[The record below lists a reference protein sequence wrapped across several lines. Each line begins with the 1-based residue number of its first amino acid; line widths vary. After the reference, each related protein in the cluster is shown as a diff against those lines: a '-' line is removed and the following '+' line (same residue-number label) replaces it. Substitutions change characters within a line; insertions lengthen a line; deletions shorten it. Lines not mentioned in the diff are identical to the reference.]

1 MAHNREFA
9 IIKTL
14 GINNLTNSIQGS
26 AYGDIK
32 TSWNSN
38 EIANFGNLLLYNAF
52 KMSIIEPPSIIY
64 QEDVM

>member
-9 IIKTL
+9 MIKTL

-32 TSWNSN
+32 TSLNSN